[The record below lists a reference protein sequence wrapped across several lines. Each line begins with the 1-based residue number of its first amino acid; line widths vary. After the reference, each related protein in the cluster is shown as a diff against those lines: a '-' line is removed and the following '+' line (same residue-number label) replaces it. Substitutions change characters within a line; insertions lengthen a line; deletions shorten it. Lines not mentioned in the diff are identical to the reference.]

1 MFEAIADNTP
11 SSKLSASTSDSA
23 LSEMWS
29 KSIESIEG
37 VITEVERHLIHA
49 EAKHDRLIEQIQ
61 ELQNA
66 PPMVSKSA
74 CRFQVAF

>member
-1 MFEAIADNTP
+1 
-11 SSKLSASTSDSA
+11 
-23 LSEMWS
+23 MWS
-29 KSIESIEG
+29 KSIEGIEG

-66 PPMVSKSA
+66 PPTVSKSA